1 MRKAVKFLGA
11 VISVLITGTY
21 LVSSATPYL
30 SPKDF
35 PFLTIITIGYFPI
48 LVCYLL
54 LIVAWFF
61 INRKICLLLVM
72 IFFLGSKNFFSA
84 VGIHFF
90 RSEWSWKKDSNAIRV
105 MSWNV
110 NEVGAYFPYQDTPG
124 GRRNRMLEMIKKAQP
139 DILCVQDF
147 IESEARSDTSFKFVR
162 NVADVMAA
170 GNFLQSFFPY
180 FYWYNGD
187 NYANKAGVAIFSRF
201 PLQDTGSLAF
211 GSLGQRAGYVDLV
224 IKDKPLRVYA
234 AHFASMSLWPSAKG
248 EAGLQYLRGDSTKAR
263 AKTIYSKVTQFGV
276 VHAAEASLIRKYL
289 DSSPYPSLFS
299 ADLNSVPSGYVYHHL
314 KGDRKDAFLEADY
327 GIGGTYNRVFPKLR
341 IDVLF
346 HSRKLEVL
354 QFTRPAVDISD
365 HYPLIIDLQWMD

>member
-1 MRKAVKFLGA
+1 MRKPVKVFGIG
-11 VISVLITGTY
+11 ISILFTALY
-21 LVSSATPYL
+21 LVSIGTPFL
-30 SPKDF
+30 SPKEF
-35 PFLTIITIGYFPI
+35 PFLTIVTIGYLPI
-48 LVCYLL
+48 LFCYLL

-72 IFFLGSKNFFSA
+72 IFFLGSKNFFST
-84 VGIHFF
+84 VGVHFF
-90 RSEWSWKKDSNAIRV
+90 RSEWNWQKDSNATRV
-105 MSWNV
+105 MCWNV
-110 NEVGAYFPYQDTPG
+110 NEVGAYYPSEDTPG
-124 GRRNRMLEMIKKAQP
+124 GRRRRMLEMIAKAQP

-147 IESEARSDTSFKFVR
+147 MESETRSEKDRVFVK
-162 NVADVMAA
+162 NIEDIMAA
-170 GNFLQSFFPY
+170 GGFSHSFFPY

-201 PLQDTGSLAF
+201 PVKDTGSLAF
-211 GSLGQRAGYVDLV
+211 GSVGQRAAYVDLV
-224 IKDKPLRVYA
+224 VKGKPLRVYA

-276 VHAAEASLIRKYL
+276 LHAAEASLIRKYL

-299 ADLNSVPSGYVYHHL
+299 ADLNAVPSGYVYHHL
-314 KGDRKDAFLEADY
+314 KGDMNDAFLEADY
-327 GIGGTYNRVFPKLR
+327 GVGGTYNRVFPKLR

-365 HYPLIIDLQWMD
+365 HYPLIIDLQWKD